1 MMYLYRAIDFI
12 RAKGLADLAAFF
24 LAVLVI
30 WNGGPYMGTASWYP
44 LASVKARLIAIG
56 ALAVGWLLY
65 RAWRWWRNRKAQQD
79 MAEDLAGPAGAGAGN
94 DSPAARANQEQAR
107 LRERFTE
114 AMELLRKR
122 KQRDGRGVD
131 ALPWYLLIGAPG
143 AGKSTLLQNSGLD
156 FPLKEHFGSAT
167 VSGVGG
173 TRQCDWW
180 FADQAIFIDS
190 AGRYTTQDSDAA
202 ADASAWQGFLG
213 LLRKHRRRPLNG
225 VIVAVSATD
234 LLDPDEGRRRAH
246 ARTVRRRLDE
256 LGERLRAT
264 VPVYLVLTK
273 FDLISGF
280 SDFFADLDS
289 AAREQVWGVSFPH
302 GRGAPADPTTLF
314 AEELELLMGRIDGR
328 VLDRLHAF
336 RDPQRRAAV
345 LSFPQQL
352 RLLQPAL
359 QAFVQS
365 TFGSHGYADQPWL
378 RGVYMTSGTQHGNP
392 IDRVLSTIG
401 RMFGL
406 AAARLP
412 TPIDKPR
419 TFFVGRLLND
429 VMFAE
434 TGLAGGHLGSDR
446 RRRIL
451 QATAWIGLSVAT
463 LLLLFCMIGSYTNN
477 RQRIEKVRDVLADY
491 PMEALPPAATEQDF
505 YARALQRFDVLERT
519 RNIARPPGQSVPWSY
534 RFGLYRGNS
543 LGEEVQAAYLRDLNG
558 LLLPTLAQ
566 SFHASLAQSSGD
578 PQWLYQVLKGYL
590 MLGQPARRDI
600 GHLSALAG
608 THWRRVLSEDVSL
621 RAALDRHLRALFA
634 GGARALPLD
643 ERQIERARETL
654 HTAEIPTLIYG
665 GLVLARSGMAPR
677 DATPLRLD
685 RKLGLLGEV
694 FHRRSGTALSEPLPA
709 LYTRSAFAALVGGG
723 IDKAVGDFLAE
734 DWVLGDVKLDALAR
748 LQLSQQVLA
757 LYQRDYIAAW
767 DRMLADIELKPVS
780 GVAEASAVA
789 AKLGGPGSPLKAL
802 LEVVREQTH
811 GLHAPT
817 PADKKGGA
825 GQGGSE
831 QAASDRS
838 AQSDSS
844 GQSAT
849 ADPTGEPI
857 ELHFEPF
864 NRLVSSD
871 GGTMPLDQTL
881 TTLTQMSRSLL
892 SIGAGVGGV
901 DQNDPTLLIAAQQA
915 QQLPAPASEWM
926 ASLTGRSRSLAA
938 DNAGESLR
946 AGLRQTVGADC
957 AMFVG
962 GRYPFNPG
970 SNSEIPLRDFAEL
983 FASGGRFD
991 RFFQQS
997 LASKVN
1003 TGTRQWQWN
1012 EGMRDI
1018 DANDV
1023 LARAQVADRI
1033 RQAYFGNGGLPQ
1045 VAFTVSAAP
1054 QPGIGRLQLE
1064 IDGQSMEYANGA
1076 AARQAMVWP
1085 GPRPGFVKITAWDEQ
1100 GQPLASKE
1108 YRGAWAWFRALQ
1120 DGRLRRE
1127 SDLDYVAD
1135 IALGS
1140 AQVRLSV
1147 LPGSLRHPFADTTVQ
1162 QFRCP

>member
-1 MMYLYRAIDFI
+1 MMYLYRFIDFM
-12 RAKGLADLAAFF
+12 RSKGLIDLAAFMMT
-24 LAVLVI
+24 AIVV
-30 WNGGPYMGTASWYP
+30 WTGGPYMGGGSWYP
-44 LASVKARLIAIG
+44 LTSAKARLILIAAI
-56 ALAVGWLLY
+56 AVGWLIW
-65 RAWRWWRNRKAQQD
+65 RALRWWRNRRAQQE
-79 MAEDLAGPAGAGAGN
+79 MAQDLAGPAGEGADTPG
-94 DSPAARANQEQAR
+94 ARAQHEQAR
-107 LRERFTE
+107 LRERFSE

-122 KQRDGRGVD
+122 KQRDGRGLE

-156 FPLKEHFGSAT
+156 FPLKEHFGSAA

-180 FADQAIFIDS
+180 FADQAVFIDS
-190 AGRYTTQDSDAA
+190 AGRYTTQDSDTA
-202 ADASAWQGFLG
+202 ADGAAWQAFLG

-225 VIVAVSATD
+225 VIVAASASD

-246 ARTVRRRLDE
+246 ARAVRRRLDE

-273 FDLISGF
+273 CDLISGF
-280 SDFFADLDS
+280 GDFFADLD
-289 AAREQVWGVSFPH
+289 AAGREQVWGVSFPH
-302 GRGAPADPTTLF
+302 GRDAPADPTALF
-314 AEELELLMGRIDGR
+314 AQELELLMGRIDER

-336 RDPQRRAAV
+336 RDPQRRASV

-359 QAFVQS
+359 LAFVHS
-365 TFGSHGYADQPWL
+365 AFGSHGYADQPWL
-378 RGVYMTSGTQHGNP
+378 RGVYMTSGTQHGHP
-392 IDRVLSTIG
+392 IDRVLSTIA
-401 RMFGL
+401 RVFGL
-406 AAARLP
+406 APARLP

-419 TFFVGRLLND
+419 TYFVGRLLNE

-434 TGLAGGHLGSDR
+434 TGLAGGYAGGDR
-446 RRRIL
+446 RRRIA
-451 QATAWIGLSVAT
+451 QAFAWVGLSAAT
-463 LLLLFCMIGSYTNN
+463 LTLLFCMIGSYTNN
-477 RQRIEKVRDVLADY
+477 RQRIEQVREALADY
-491 PMEALPPAATEQDF
+491 PMDALPPASTEQEF

-519 RNIARPPGQSVPWSY
+519 RDIARPPAQSVPWSY
-534 RFGLYRGNS
+534 RFGLYRGNG

-566 SFHASLAQSSGD
+566 SLHASLAQSSGD
-578 PQWLYQVLKGYL
+578 PQWLYQALKGYL
-590 MLGQPARRDI
+590 MLGQPARRDVA
-600 GHLSALAG
+600 HLSALAG
-608 THWRRVLSEDVSL
+608 ARWREVLSQDVAL

-654 HTAEIPTLIYG
+654 HTAEMPALIYA
-665 GLVLARSGMAPR
+665 GLVLARSGAGPH
-677 DATPLRLD
+677 DAAGLRLD

-709 LYTRSAFAALVGGG
+709 LYTRPAFGELTGGG
-723 IDKAVGDFLAE
+723 IDRAVRDFLAE
-734 DWVLGDVKLDALAR
+734 DWVLGGTKLDAVAR

-811 GLHAPT
+811 GLRAAPAAAK
-817 PADKKGGA
+817 PGGA
-825 GQGGSE
+825 S
-831 QAASDRS
+831 QADGERADASG
-838 AQSDSS
+838 A
-844 GQSAT
+844 
-849 ADPTGEPI
+849 ADPAGEPI

-864 NRLVSSD
+864 NRLLSTD
-871 GGTMPLDQTL
+871 GGAMPLDQTL
-881 TTLTQMSRSLL
+881 TTLTLMSRSLL
-892 SIGAGVGGV
+892 SLGAGVGGV
-901 DQNDPTLLIAAQQA
+901 DQNDPALLIAAQQA
-915 QQLPAPASEWM
+915 EQLPAPASQWM
-926 ASLTGRSRSLAA
+926 AALAGRSRSLAA
-938 DNAGESLR
+938 DNAGASLR
-946 AGLRQTVGADC
+946 AGMRQTIGTDC
-957 AMFVG
+957 AMFVS

-997 LASKVN
+997 LAAKVN
-1003 TGTRQWQWN
+1003 TGARQWQWN
-1012 EGMRDI
+1012 DGMRDI
-1018 DANDV
+1018 DAADV

-1064 IDGQSMEYANGA
+1064 IDGQSIEYADGV

-1085 GPRPGFVKITAWDEQ
+1085 GPRPGLVKISAWDEH

-1127 SDLDYVAD
+1127 GDLDYVAD

-1140 AQVRLSV
+1140 AQARVSV